1 MLICNITWKVGCNKI
16 YHIVFRSYAQKSMQG
31 EISASDYISFRLD
44 EVLKK
49 SEVDSFDSGKNTD
62 LVYVFLI

>member
-1 MLICNITWKVGCNKI
+1 
-16 YHIVFRSYAQKSMQG
+16 MQG
-31 EISASDYISFRLD
+31 EISASDYIHVSFRLD

>member
-1 MLICNITWKVGCNKI
+1 
-16 YHIVFRSYAQKSMQG
+16 MQG